1 MWTCIPSRSD
11 VSEIEACPLT
21 VLAGHL
27 NELCWLKLQYF
38 GHLIQTADLL
48 ETTPMLG
55 KIEGRRRG
63 WKWMRRLDGSTNSV
77 NMSLSKLREI
87 VKDREAC
94 RAAVPGATKIWLR
107 DWTTAMTMGSQ
118 SRTCSY
124 AGDLVYPQQQHKR
137 FWLVSLGSIKVL
149 DGWGMLHFH
158 KARSLPKWP
167 LDRRVLYSRIAPH
180 FTDEKTELRENS

>member
-11 VSEIEACPLT
+11 VSEIAACPPT

-27 NELCWLKLQYF
+27 DELCWLKLQYF
-38 GHLIQTADLL
+38 GHLIRTADLL
-48 ETTPMLG
+48 ETTPTLG

-63 WKWMRRLDGSTNSV
+63 RKRMRWLDGSTNSMD
-77 NMSLSKLREI
+77 MSLSKLWEI

-94 RAAVPGATKIWLR
+94 RAAVHGVTKTWLS
-107 DWTTAMTMGSQ
+107 DWTTTTMGSQ

-124 AGDLVYPQQQHKR
+124 IGGFVYPQQQHKG
-137 FWLVSLGSIKVL
+137 FWLASLGNVKVL
-149 DGWGMLHFH
+149 DCWGMLHFH

-167 LDRRVLYSRIAPH
+167 LGRRYCTQVSPH
-180 FTDEKTELRENS
+180 FIDEKTELRENS